1 MKISA
6 VQSGLFKDV
15 RACMDV
21 AALLVVTPPEGK
33 TPLAVIAFPLRHCGL
48 DPQSPSF
55 SVIAGSTRNPRF
67 DEIPGQARDDVVQ
80 HDVKVKPRMTLFGR
94 TLKGLGDGSHL

>member
-15 RACMDV
+15 RACMDA

-33 TPLAVIAFPLRHCGL
+33 TPIAVIAFPL
-48 DPQSPSF
+48 PSLRAL
-55 SVIAGSTRNPRF
+55 SVIAGSTRNP
-67 DEIPGQARDDVVQ
+67 PV
-80 HDVKVKPRMTLFGR
+80 
-94 TLKGLGDGSHL
+94 